1 MLTAFTAG
9 LMSVFTPM
17 GLLGHPGRCSMWN
30 LCRHVPGLS
39 SVMGMS
45 IMLPVALAMDGNM
58 GVLMMLGIFCGA
70 IYGGSITAIMINTP
84 GTANSAATCLDGYP
98 MAHKYHQPGRCH
110 LYFHHC
116 LYFRRPVLCFNAAVD
131 FSHSVQFC
139 SEVQCTREFS
149 LAVWHQRSGQYL
161 Q

>member
-17 GLLGHPGRCSMWN
+17 GLLAILGGV
-30 LCRHVPGLS
+30 LCGIFVGVMPGLS

-84 GTANSAATCLDGYP
+84 GTANSAAPAWTVIP
-98 MAHKYHQPGRCH
+98 WPTNIIS
-110 LYFHHC
+110 
-116 LYFRRPVLCFNAAVD
+116 PVVPSLFPPLPPPSAA
-131 FSHSVQFC
+131 C
-139 SEVQCTREFS
+139 S
-149 LAVWHQRSGQYL
+149 LL
-161 Q
+161 

>member
-17 GLLGHPGRCSMWN
+17 GLLAILGGV
-30 LCRHVPGLS
+30 LCGIFVGVMPGLS

-70 IYGGSITAIMINTP
+70 IYGGSITAIMIDTP
-84 GTANSAATCLDGYP
+84 GIPWPINITSPVVPSLFPPLPLLSAA
-98 MAHKYHQPGRCH
+98 
-110 LYFHHC
+110 
-116 LYFRRPVLCFNAAVD
+116 
-131 FSHSVQFC
+131 C
-139 SEVQCTREFS
+139 S
-149 LAVWHQRSGQYL
+149 LL
-161 Q
+161 